1 MTQNENEVKQ
11 QEAEVLTPEQ
21 QKLKRKQ
28 EIIRVIK
35 FVLFSASAG
44 IIQTVTFTLMNEI
57 GKLPYWPSYL
67 TALVL
72 SVIWNFTF
80 NRKFTFKSA
89 NNVPKAMLLVLAYY
103 AVFTPLS
110 TLWGDA
116 LTVKA
121 GWNEYLVLALTMI
134 INMSTEYLYSTY
146 VVFRKSMNTND
157 LGKKEKEEL
166 AKLAKTEVAEETQ
179 EEVSEE
185 IQEVQET
192 NPDEE

>member
-1 MTQNENEVKQ
+1 MTQTENEAKTK
-11 QEAEVLTPEQ
+11 ETEVLTPEQ

-44 IIQTVTFTLMNEI
+44 IIQTVTFTLMNEV

-67 TALVL
+67 TALIL
-72 SVIWNFTF
+72 SVVWNFTF

-89 NNVPKAMLLVLAYY
+89 SNVPKAMLLVLAYY

-121 GWNEYLVLALTMI
+121 GWNEYLVLALTML

-166 AKLAKTEVAEETQ
+166 AKLAKTEETAENSSEESAETQ
-179 EEVSEE
+179 ENQSTE
-185 IQEVQET
+185 
-192 NPDEE
+192 D

>member
-1 MTQNENEVKQ
+1 MTQVENEVKSK
-11 QEAEVLTPEQ
+11 ETEVLTPEQ

-28 EIIRVIK
+28 EIIRVVK

-44 IIQTVTFTLMNEI
+44 IIQTVTFTLMNEV

-72 SVIWNFTF
+72 SVVWNFTF

-89 NNVPKAMLLVLAYY
+89 SNVPKAMLLVLAYY

-121 GWNEYLVLALTMI
+121 GWNEYLVLALTML

-166 AKLAKTEVAEETQ
+166 AKLAKTEETAENSSEESAETQ
-179 EEVSEE
+179 ENQSTE
-185 IQEVQET
+185 
-192 NPDEE
+192 D

>member
-1 MTQNENEVKQ
+1 MTQVENEVKSK
-11 QEAEVLTPEQ
+11 ETEVLTPEQ

-28 EIIRVIK
+28 EIIRVVK

-44 IIQTVTFTLMNEI
+44 IIQTVTFTLMNEV

-67 TALVL
+67 TALIL
-72 SVIWNFTF
+72 SVVWNFTF

-89 NNVPKAMLLVLAYY
+89 SNVPKAMLLVLAYY

-121 GWNEYLVLALTMI
+121 GWNEYLVLALTML

-166 AKLAKTEVAEETQ
+166 AKLAKTEETAENSSEESAETQ
-179 EEVSEE
+179 ENQSTE
-185 IQEVQET
+185 
-192 NPDEE
+192 D

>member
-1 MTQNENEVKQ
+1 MTQVENEVKSK
-11 QEAEVLTPEQ
+11 ETEVLTPEQ

-28 EIIRVIK
+28 EIIRVVK

-44 IIQTVTFTLMNEI
+44 IIQTVTFTLMNEV

-72 SVIWNFTF
+72 SVVWNFTF

-89 NNVPKAMLLVLAYY
+89 SNVPKAMLLVLAYY

-121 GWNEYLVLALTMI
+121 GWNEYLVLALTML

-166 AKLAKTEVAEETQ
+166 AKLAKTEETAENSSEETIETQ
-179 EEVSEE
+179 ENQSTE
-185 IQEVQET
+185 
-192 NPDEE
+192 D

>member
-134 INMSTEYLYSTY
+134 INMSTEYLYSTF
-146 VVFRKSMNTND
+146 VVFRKSMNTNN

-166 AKLAKTEVAEETQ
+166 AKLGKAEEVAEEAS
-179 EEVSEE
+179 EEVIVAEE
-185 IQEVQET
+185 KA
-192 NPDEE
+192 DEE